1 VSGLECR
8 ANRWV
13 GRQASGKEIVPRVKR
28 SGTWTSRASGHWA
41 SRLFSVAV
49 VATVATVASA
59 ARPASTAA
67 DQAIDEVTFR
77 SGNMVLH
84 GTVFAPRPAG
94 PRRPGIVLVHGS
106 GPGPRAEYSAEAR
119 AFARAGIVTLSYD
132 KRTVGY
138 SLLHRSYS
146 QLADDALAAVHA
158 LRTRSDV
165 DPARVGLW
173 GESEGGWVAPLAASG
188 SEDVSF
194 LVLVGASNVSP
205 VRQQAWN
212 LDNQLRQAGVSGSM
226 LHAISITGVRLLVGA
241 GLLAEA
247 NYDPVPVLERIRQPV
262 LALWPVRDLVHPPE
276 ESSQIL
282 QQALERGGNI
292 HYTIHFCAEAE
303 RCYHAMPETSHPLND
318 VGPPYIDRAASWVA
332 NLAGGLPTASADPPP
347 RQDRQSPTLTP
358 LAWYESTWM
367 QLGALILC
375 VVAFFGYFVA
385 AAVRRVRG
393 RGGAPRI
400 APYAGI
406 LAATGLVAVVGFTAY
421 LGYVLATSAMGVRPL
436 IAGRAP
442 GWLVLQLLAITV
454 LACTFS
460 TAAALWRNRHQ
471 AVGGERARLGLLLGG
486 GMTFIVAAVYWGLL
500 VP

>member
-1 VSGLECR
+1 MPL
-8 ANRWV
+8 
-13 GRQASGKEIVPRVKR
+13 VKR
-28 SGTWTSRASGHWA
+28 SGAPTSLAPGHLT

-49 VATVATVASA
+49 VVTVATVAPA
-59 ARPASTAA
+59 MRPASTAGEL
-67 DQAIDEVTFR
+67 AIDEVTFR
-77 SGNMVLH
+77 SGDVMLH

-138 SLLHRSYS
+138 SLIHRSYS
-146 QLADDALAAVHA
+146 QLADDALAAVHV
-158 LRTRSDV
+158 LRARSDV

-173 GESEGGWVAPLAASG
+173 GESEGGWVAPLAASR
-188 SEDVSF
+188 SADVTF
-194 LVLVGASNVSP
+194 LVLVGASGVSP
-205 VRQQAWN
+205 ARQQAWN
-212 LDNQLRQAGVSGSM
+212 LGNQLRQAGVSGSM
-226 LHAISITGVRLLVGA
+226 LHTIPVTGVRLLVGA
-241 GLLAEA
+241 GLFAEA

-276 ESSQIL
+276 ESSRIL
-282 QQALERGGNI
+282 QQALEHGGNT
-292 HYTIHFCAEAE
+292 HYTIRFCAEAE

-318 VGPPYIDRAASWVA
+318 VGPAYIDRAASWVA
-332 NLAGGLPTASADPPP
+332 NLADGRPTASADPPP
-347 RQDRQSPTLTP
+347 HQDRQSPTLTP

-375 VVAFFGYFVA
+375 VVAFSGYFVA

-393 RGGAPRI
+393 RGGAPRV
-400 APYAGI
+400 ALYARV
-406 LAATGLVAVVGFTAY
+406 LAATGLIAVVGFVAY
-421 LGYVLATSAMGVRPL
+421 LGYVLATSGMGVRAL

-454 LACTFS
+454 VAATMA
-460 TAAALWRNRHQ
+460 TAAALWRDRHQ
-471 AVGGERARLGLLLGG
+471 VARGERARLGLVLGG
-486 GMTFIVAAVYWGLL
+486 GMTFIVAAAYWGLL